1 MVHDAKFR
9 CRFRLSHFL
18 AAAIRLSNDAIA
30 RGALQ
35 SLQSLQSMKQSLI
48 YQVYSVD
55 YVGAQPEQL
64 SGALVAVHGFPILG
78 VLIVTKSRAASA
90 DNNDGCNN

>member
-1 MVHDAKFR
+1 MIHDAKSR

-18 AAAIRLSNDAIA
+18 ATIRLSNDAIA

-35 SLQSLQSMKQSLI
+35 SLQSMKQSLN

-55 YVGAQPEQL
+55 YAGAQPEQL
-64 SGALVAVHGFPILG
+64 SGELVAVDGFPILG
-78 VLIVTKSRAASA
+78 VLILTKSRAASA